1 MRLEDALGPQ
11 REETG
16 DVMIGAVEQWSEEPL
31 ERRISSS
38 LAAPHGFTW
47 RSKTIK
53 YVSFKH
59 SVNREVRNI
68 KNCTLEKGQMDWLSD
83 C

>member
-1 MRLEDALGPQ
+1 
-11 REETG
+11 
-16 DVMIGAVEQWSEEPL
+16 MIESEQWSEEPL
-31 ERRISSS
+31 ERRDLYS

-59 SVNREVRNI
+59 SVNRESKKHKTVPWR
-68 KNCTLEKGQMDWLSD
+68 KDKWTGSTAREKAS
-83 C
+83 